1 MKEKLLSKN
10 SQLFILATLSAII
23 TGTLFYFEEG
33 RHDFG
38 FLTSGEITNFL
49 IFYLLVSII
58 PIIIYFPTK
67 QSKYARHAIYIS
79 MAGYIPA
86 LLLLIKML

>member
-1 MKEKLLSKN
+1 MLLSQNKP
-10 SQLFILATLSAII
+10 LVMLASISAII
-23 TGTLFYFEEG
+23 TGAMFYFEEG

-58 PIIIYFPTK
+58 PVAGYFLIK
-67 QSKYARHAIYIS
+67 RSKYAHLSIFVS
-79 MAGYIPA
+79 LAGYIPA
-86 LLLLIKML
+86 LLMLIRML